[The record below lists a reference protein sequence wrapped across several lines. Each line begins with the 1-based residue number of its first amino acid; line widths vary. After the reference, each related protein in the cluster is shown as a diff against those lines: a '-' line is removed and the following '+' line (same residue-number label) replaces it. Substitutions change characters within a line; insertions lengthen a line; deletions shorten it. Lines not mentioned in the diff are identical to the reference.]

1 MQRKEIHNILCMKNM
16 DKILRYFPIEIY
28 KVLKN
33 AIIQNPYAK
42 IEENLQEIRIRIN
55 RPILL
60 KLKNID
66 ILIEYIVTEK
76 EIMQIVER
84 ICENSIYA
92 YKNQISEGFI
102 TVNGGHRIGITGTAV
117 IEQGKIINIKY
128 ISSLNFRIAR
138 EIKGA
143 SNKLLKEIINQEE
156 NNIYNTLIVSP
167 PGKGKTTILRDA
179 IRQISNGI
187 KEINFKG
194 KTCGVVDERG
204 EIAACFRG
212 IPQNDIGIRTDV
224 IENVSKSQGIRMLI
238 RSMSPQVIACDEIGS
253 KEDVEAIKYA
263 FTSGVKGI
271 FTMHGGNL
279 QDIKRN
285 PDIEDLIKLGI
296 IEKIF
301 II

>member
-1 MQRKEIHNILCMKNM
+1 M
-16 DKILRYFPIEIY
+16 DKISKYFPIEIY

-204 EIAACFRG
+204 ELAACFRG

-253 KEDVEAIKYA
+253 KEDAQAIKYA

-285 PDIEDLIKLGI
+285 PDIDDLIKLGL

-301 II
+301 IL

>member
-1 MQRKEIHNILCMKNM
+1 M

-204 EIAACFRG
+204 ELAACFRG

-253 KEDVEAIKYA
+253 KEDVQAIKYA

-285 PDIEDLIKLGI
+285 PDIDDLIKLGI

-301 II
+301 IL

>member
-1 MQRKEIHNILCMKNM
+1 M

>member
-1 MQRKEIHNILCMKNM
+1 M
-16 DKILRYFPIEIY
+16 DKISKYFPIEIY

-66 ILIEYIVTEK
+66 ILIEYIVTENV
-76 EIMQIVER
+76 IMQIVER

-102 TVNGGHRIGITGTAV
+102 TVNGGHRIGITGTAE
-117 IEQGKIINIKY
+117 IEQAKIINIKY
-128 ISSLNFRIAR
+128 ISSLNIRIAR

-204 EIAACFRG
+204 ELAACFRG

-253 KEDVEAIKYA
+253 KEDVQAIKYA

-285 PDIEDLIKLGI
+285 PDIDDLIKLGL

-301 II
+301 IL